1 VWSNGR
7 ILKMM
12 RSTVVYCWLWGAA
25 AVLLFLAAPA
35 VTVHQ
40 ATASGPQSPPPAGS
54 TQPNPTTAEFDQMT
68 ERVVELVNDAGQLL
82 ALPTKI
88 ADEPQEQA
96 AGFQFIAPEV
106 IEQSLI
112 LFIFSEPRVTRF
124 HMRNVRAPLDIA
136 FIASDGAIL
145 DIQRMQPELAAAGP
159 FGRTYG
165 PGKPFQYALEARAG
179 FFHDRRISAGTSR
192 LRSIPR

>member
-1 VWSNGR
+1 M
-7 ILKMM
+7 I
-12 RSTVVYCWLWGAA
+12 RSTVVCSWLCGVVAA
-25 AVLLFLAAPA
+25 LLSLGFPA

-40 ATASGPQSPPPAGS
+40 ATAADLQSPLPAGS
-54 TQPNPTTAEFDQMT
+54 AQSNPTTPEFDQMT
-68 ERVVELVNDAGQLL
+68 ERVIELVNDAGQLL

-106 IEQSLI
+106 IDQSLI
-112 LFIFSEPRVTRF
+112 LFIFSEQRVTRF

-136 FIASDGAIL
+136 FIASGGAII
-145 DIQRMQPELAAAGP
+145 DIQRMQPDVTAAAP

-165 PGKPFQYALEARAG
+165 PDKPFQYALEARAG
-179 FFHDRRISAGTSR
+179 FFQARHISAGKSR
-192 LRSIPR
+192 LQSIPR